1 MESTL
6 QKRVHIGRQHENLC
20 YRICY
25 YLVQEE
31 ELAIIA
37 AQNVMK
43 RLLLDDK
50 LSTEQSL
57 NITQYI
63 KKESMKASIQVIYS
77 KE

>member
-31 ELAIIA
+31 KLALVA

-43 RLLLDDK
+43 RLLLNDK
-50 LSTEQSL
+50 LSMEQMQTL
-57 NITQYI
+57 RNTLRRNL
-63 KKESMKASIQVIYS
+63 
-77 KE
+77 

>member
-6 QKRVHIGRQHENLC
+6 QKRVHIGRQHETLC

-31 ELAIIA
+31 ELALIA

-43 RLLLDDK
+43 RLLLNDK
-50 LSTEQSL
+50 LSMEKTQ

-63 KKESMKASIQVIYS
+63 KKEAMKESIQVIYS
-77 KE
+77 RE